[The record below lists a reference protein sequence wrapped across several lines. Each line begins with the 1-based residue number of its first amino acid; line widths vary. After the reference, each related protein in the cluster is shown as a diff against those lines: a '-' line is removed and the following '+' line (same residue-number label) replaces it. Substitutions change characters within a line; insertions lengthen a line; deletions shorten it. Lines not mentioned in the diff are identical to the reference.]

1 MYLLICGALVVFMQA
16 GFAML
21 EAGTVKSVN
30 VRNVLFKNLADACV
44 GGLVFWLLGYGFAYG
59 GGDDSSFIGDSSSG
73 GKNSFAFRVDAEYDS
88 EYERV
93 NIGYA
98 WIRFFFQYAFAA
110 AATTI
115 VSGAVAGRTKL
126 TAYLAYV
133 VFKRGV
139 QAGEPLF
146 HTSLTHGT

>member
-1 MYLLICGALVVFMQA
+1 MI
-16 GFAML
+16 

-30 VRNVLFKNLADACV
+30 VRNVLFKNIADACL

-59 GGDDSSFIGDSSSG
+59 GNDDSAFIGDSSSG
-73 GKNSFAFRVDAEYDS
+73 GEYSFAFRVDIDNTVKS
-88 EYERV
+88 DQ
-93 NIGYA
+93 GYA
-98 WIRFFFQYAFAA
+98 WITFFFQYAFAA

-133 VFKRGV
+133 VFERE
-139 QAGEPLF
+139 AREF
-146 HTSLTHGT
+146 